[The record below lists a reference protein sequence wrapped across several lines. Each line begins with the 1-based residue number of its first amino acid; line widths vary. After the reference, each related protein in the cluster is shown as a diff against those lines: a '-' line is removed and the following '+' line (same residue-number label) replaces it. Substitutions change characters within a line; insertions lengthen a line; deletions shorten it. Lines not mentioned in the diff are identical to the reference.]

1 MNDKDY
7 GALWLKESKD
17 GKKYMSG
24 VVGFKGEQVQIVVFK
39 NTYKDA
45 ENKPDYKIYLS
56 KPRGKGPAKQE
67 EIFNDDI
74 PF

>member
-1 MNDKDY
+1 MNDKEY
-7 GALWLKESKD
+7 GALWLRESKD

-24 VVGFKGEQVQIVVFK
+24 TVGFKGEQVQIVVFK

-56 KPRGKGPAKQE
+56 KPKGEAKQE
-67 EIFNDDI
+67 EFQSDI

>member
-24 VVGFKGEQVQIVVFK
+24 TVGFKGEQVQIVVFK

-56 KPRGKGPAKQE
+56 KPKGEHQE
-67 EIFNDDI
+67 KFQDDSI

>member
-7 GALWLKESKD
+7 GALWLKKSKD

-39 NTYKDA
+39 NTYKDT

-56 KPRGKGPAKQE
+56 KPKGEGQE
-67 EIFNDDI
+67 KFQDDI